1 MKRKITRR
9 SGFFLLA
16 LLMLIPLAAPAF
28 ASAIPDAPDAY
39 VYDGADVLTASTE
52 NYINSQ
58 NAALDEKCGAQI
70 VFVTV
75 DFTGGY
81 DIDDYAYEL
90 FNKWGIGDKKKN
102 NGLLFVLSIGAED
115 YYALPGSGITD
126 VFTGGKLDALL
137 YDYLETDFAAGNYD
151 AGVRKTFDRA
161 LQMMQAHYNIA
172 SDAGY
177 SGYEEARDAGSSFF
191 EGFFHVIG
199 KIITFVIIIA
209 VIAMLIRL
217 FSGPRGGGGNG
228 GGGGGSGFWNGLLL
242 GSLMNRRRYY
252 RRPPPPP
259 PPGGFGGFGGPR
271 PPHSGGFGGRPGSS
285 GSGRPSGGFGGGFG
299 GGGSFGGFGGGGSR
313 GGGAGRR

>member
-1 MKRKITRR
+1 MERKRISRVC
-9 SGFFLLA
+9 FLVLA
-16 LLMLIPLAAPAF
+16 LLLLIPLAAPAF
-28 ASAIPDAPDAY
+28 ASAIPDAPEAY

-90 FNKWGIGDKKKN
+90 FNKWGIGDKKEN

-115 YYALPGSGITD
+115 YYALPGSGIAD

-161 LQMMQAHYNIA
+161 LEMMQAHYNIA
-172 SDAGY
+172 SNAGY
-177 SGYEEARDAGSSFF
+177 SGYEEARNEGGSVF
-191 EGFFHVIG
+191 EGIFRVIG
-199 KIITFVIIIA
+199 KLITLVVIIA
-209 VIAMLIRL
+209 VVIILIRL

-228 GGGGGSGFWNGLLL
+228 GGGGSGFWNGLLL
-242 GSLMNRRRYY
+242 GSLMNNRRRYY

-259 PPGGFGGFGGPR
+259 PPHGGFGGPR
-271 PPHSGGFGGRPGSS
+271 PPRSGGGFGGGNPGGF
-285 GSGRPSGGFGGGFG
+285 GSGRSGGGFG